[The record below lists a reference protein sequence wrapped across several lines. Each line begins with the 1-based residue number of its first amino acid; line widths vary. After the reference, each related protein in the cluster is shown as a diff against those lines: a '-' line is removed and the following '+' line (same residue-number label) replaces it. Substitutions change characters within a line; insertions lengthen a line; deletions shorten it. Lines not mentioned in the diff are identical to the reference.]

1 MYGSPWGYKDSDMT
15 ERLDNKSD
23 HCDQT
28 ALSKP
33 DEIRRMRPWIL
44 KTMIDLGSGGI
55 LNPWD

>member
-1 MYGSPWGYKDSDMT
+1 MT
-15 ERLDNKSD
+15 EQLDNKND

-44 KTMIDLGSGGI
+44 KTMIDLGSRGI
-55 LNPWD
+55 LNPWG